1 MEMAGGEE
9 PMGIAAALVRTSFL
23 VQAVYTE
30 ASREYGLPVQQAQL
44 ICLLMAQPR
53 GMGELSSMLGLERSS
68 MTGLVDRAQRRGLV
82 HREPDPLDRRAV
94 RVALSAEGAR
104 VAGDFRMDAAVRME
118 ALADGIGPA
127 ERDRLAA
134 VLGELV
140 RGHEVPVVFTEPEQT
155 GAPAIRRPATADD
168 GSPWKA

>member
-1 MEMAGGEE
+1 MAMIKSEE

-44 ICLLMAQPR
+44 ICVLMTQPR
-53 GMGELSSMLGLERSS
+53 GMGELSTMLGLEKSS
-68 MTGLVDRAQRRGLV
+68 LTGLVDRAERRGLV
-82 HREPDPLDRRAV
+82 CREPDPLDRRAV

-104 VAGDFRMDAAVRME
+104 VSGDFYADASARME
-118 ALADGIGPA
+118 ALADTVGPA

-134 VLGELV
+134 ALGRLV
-140 RGHEVPVVFTEPEQT
+140 RSNEVPLVFMEPKQQT
-155 GAPAIRRPATADD
+155 GTPTA
-168 GSPWKA
+168 